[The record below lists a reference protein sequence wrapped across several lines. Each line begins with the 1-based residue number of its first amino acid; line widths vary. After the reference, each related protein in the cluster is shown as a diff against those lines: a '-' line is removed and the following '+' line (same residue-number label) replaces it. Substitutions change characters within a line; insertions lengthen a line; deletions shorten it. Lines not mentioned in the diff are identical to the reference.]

1 MIGVEPGGKRGLS
14 SQLFP
19 LDFITDHLAAQ
30 QMNNND
36 SDLHLFPKDF

>member
-1 MIGVEPGGKRGLS
+1 MMGVEPGGKRGLS
-14 SQLFP
+14 SQLCP

-30 QMNNND
+30 QMNND